1 VNVQGKF
8 WVIACKVSES
18 VSEIKDRIKDKMGI
32 DSERQILVFKGVQ
45 LQDTQKLE
53 DCDVVDGATVHLVT
67 RPGIA
72 RMPQQTSASSA
83 SMRNR
88 EPQASRVSKAQ
99 GAASSGDDAPLLPL
113 PSRKHAQTSRGRE
126 AARDAPA
133 LNAGGQQA
141 GGGGGS
147 RAKRE
152 ARIGAGADG
161 GVNHVGARVEMH
173 GMTRAEAY
181 NGLVGT
187 VRSVLDGGRL
197 GVEVD
202 TLGRV
207 ISVKPENLRLFV
219 GYEEDQAGR
228 KLKPTPK
235 PSQGTAAPAP
245 ASSVAADSGKG
256 ASAPPCGGAAVDEN
270 NECVVCMD
278 APRQCAFVPCGH
290 MCVCKSCSDVIIK
303 MEGSSECPMCCGQ
316 VQSVLVIYNV

>member
-1 VNVQGKF
+1 MNVQGKF

-18 VSEIKDRIKDKMGI
+18 VSKIKDRIKDKMGI

-152 ARIGAGADG
+152 ARIGA
-161 GVNHVGARVEMH
+161 RE
-173 GMTRAEAY
+173 
-181 NGLVGT
+181 
-187 VRSVLDGGRL
+187 
-197 GVEVD
+197 D
-202 TLGRV
+202 TAL
-207 ISVKPENLRLFV
+207 V

-235 PSQGTAAPAP
+235 PSSLKHIYLTVKGTVCSLPPRAHTCRMLPPAACSHLPRRGSDWPRGCARGTP
-245 ASSVAADSGKG
+245 KG
-256 ASAPPCGGAAVDEN
+256 ASTARA
-270 NECVVCMD
+270 
-278 APRQCAFVPCGH
+278 
-290 MCVCKSCSDVIIK
+290 
-303 MEGSSECPMCCGQ
+303 
-316 VQSVLVIYNV
+316 